1 MKTNKFLFVLGTLLL
16 AAAFALTLAACETE
30 IPAKPA
36 KFDVTGDKVY
46 AFDDLVAKVE
56 EIITY
61 CEAVVTPANTGVL
74 NLLTVCTPADEK
86 EGTPAVPPKYSD
98 GKLNGYN
105 KAGYDKLPKDTKVGF
120 NLQINGIIDQL
131 DQVPVDLD

>member
-30 IPAKPA
+30 IPTKPA

-56 EIITY
+56 EIIAY
-61 CEAVVTPANTGVL
+61 CEAVVSPSNTDVLNDLTVGTPAN
-74 NLLTVCTPADEK
+74 EK
-86 EGTPAVPPKYSD
+86 EETPAVPPKYSD
-98 GKLNGYN
+98 GKLYYGNGYYN
-105 KAGYDKLPKDTKVGF
+105 KAGYDKLEKGVKQGIAGV
-120 NLQINGIIDQL
+120 INGLIDRL
-131 DQVPVDLD
+131 N